1 MRKKPPPVLNVDL
14 DRWGE
19 GRDERLQRAYQ
30 HPLRPGVHAE
40 WRWMLWCQEK
50 YKRGRCNTFLGQV
63 FATSEGLL
71 WEAMVHGVAE
81 WDLAFRSNAPRAQTS
96 RLPAEFHANC
106 QWLDDGD
113 DDLRARCR
121 RHEPITLP
129 RSAVLEAIAKDLK
142 RGHIRDGKLVLS

>member
-1 MRKKPPPVLNVDL
+1 VRGATSGSSGHINTPSGQVFTQSGAGCCGA
-14 DRWGE
+14 R
-19 GRDERLQRAYQ
+19 RR
-30 HPLRPGVHAE
+30 
-40 WRWMLWCQEK
+40 